1 MKKNDKGFTLI
12 ELLVVVAIIGILAAV
27 GVVAYNGYIGSA
39 KKNATK
45 AIHNNV
51 MKYIAS
57 EYTKCSINPED
68 TIMMKG
74 GTGGVECDGLDAQGV
89 IDHIAHTLT
98 VVNDTSPLEDKAP
111 FTSDD
116 NTAGMAVVAG
126 DTYIS
131 GVISLDATTSKLITL
146 TTCFSDG
153 STEEPCTSS
162 EYQMSNTVTVE

>member
-1 MKKNDKGFTLI
+1 MKKNNKGFTLI

-57 EYTKCSINPED
+57 EYTKCSIDPED

-74 GTGGVECDGLDAQGV
+74 GAGGVSCNGLDAEGV
-89 IDHIAHTLT
+89 VDHIAHT
-98 VVNDTSPLEDKAP
+98 VDAVNDDSPLEDKAP
-111 FTSDD
+111 FTSTD
-116 NTAGMAVVAG
+116 NSAGMAVVSAAAADQYFPG
-126 DTYIS
+126 T
-131 GVISLDATTSKLITL
+131 VSLNATSTSLITI
-146 TTCFSDG
+146 TTCFNNEGCDD
-153 STEEPCTSS
+153 S
-162 EYQMSNTVTVE
+162 ENQMSNTVTVE